1 MKILLVLLFLLPAF
15 NICRAELT
23 LPKLERPAPAMQP
36 ASNEQKEQEAKPATK
51 EDPNKMLHEAADK
64 MHLRG
69 IYNALL
75 AGADVNSIYEGM
87 LPLERAIFANSPGT
101 VKYLI
106 KCGADVN
113 KRGEHNWPWP
123 PILIAVQEQSIEIID
138 ILLENGAD
146 IQTKLKNTGK
156 FTITSEGNTLY
167 KFPYDQDALT
177 EAQNLNIIKH
187 FIAKGYKING
197 KNLSPALYRAAIV
210 NDMASIKY
218 IVGKGLKYK
227 DFNMTPA
234 LVITIEE
241 GWFDAM
247 KYLRANGAAIPNF
260 ELTTPNK
267 EIYDYL
273 KLHKANIT
281 FKPNKKPMEF
291 IETPK
296 KKPAEKAPPAKKP
309 ETNKK
314 PSANKL

>member
-1 MKILLVLLFLLPAF
+1 MKILIALLFLLPAF

-23 LPKLERPAPAMQP
+23 LPKLERPAPAMPP
-36 ASNEQKEQEAKPATK
+36 AGNEQKEQEAKPVKK

-113 KRGEHNWPWP
+113 KRAEHGGRTAIMVAAYMQN
-123 PILIAVQEQSIEIID
+123 VEIID

-146 IQTKLKNTGK
+146 INAKIENSGCYR
-156 FTITSEGNTLY
+156 ITDNKKITY
-167 KFPYDQDALT
+167 KFKYDYDVLMY
-177 EAQNLNIIKH
+177 AQNLNIIKH

-197 KNLSPALYRAAIV
+197 KNLSPVLADAAIA
-210 NDMASIKY
+210 NDMATIKY

-227 DFNMTPA
+227 NFDMTPA
-234 LVITIEE
+234 LIATIEE

-247 KYLRANGAAIPNF
+247 KYLRANGAVMPGCA
-260 ELTTPNK
+260 LHTPNK

-273 KLHKANIT
+273 KLHKANII
-281 FKPNKKPMEF
+281 FDPNKKPMEF

-296 KKPAEKAPPAKKP
+296 KKPAEKAPPAKNP